1 MTTCIGEIMF
11 TELAMYPGLIAVAIV
26 LIWLACDRLE
36 RAAHTIARIY
46 GLPEIVKG
54 SIVMAVSSSFPELA
68 TIVLAGW
75 LHNDFE
81 LGLATIIGSAIFN
94 ILVIPGV
101 SVWFRPGSLEADR
114 NIVFRETL
122 FYLVSVMIVLVTLS
136 LSVIYSPD
144 SDNRLDGV
152 LTRSLA
158 LLPLAFY
165 LLYVYIQYHEV
176 RDHQPETRP
185 GPVRPLLEWTMM
197 LVSMLVIL
205 AGVEILIR
213 TALGLGRLLHTPSDF
228 WGATMIAAATSVP
241 DLFLSIRAARRKISI
256 SSLANA
262 VGSNIFDLLVV
273 LPAGVLA
280 AGTVIINYPRILP
293 MMAFLILATVV
304 MLVLARRDFAL
315 TNRDG
320 IVLLTLYAGFIAWMA
335 LESFGVIAV
344 FGH

>member
-1 MTTCIGEIMF
+1 MLVNNRQERHV
-11 TELAMYPGLIAVAIV
+11 GL
-26 LIWLACDRLE
+26 
-36 RAAHTIARIY
+36 
-46 GLPEIVKG
+46 
-54 SIVMAVSSSFPELA
+54 
-68 TIVLAGW
+68 
-75 LHNDFE
+75 
-81 LGLATIIGSAIFN
+81 
-94 ILVIPGV
+94 
-101 SVWFRPGSLEADR
+101 
-114 NIVFRETL
+114 RE
-122 FYLVSVMIVLVTLS
+122 
-136 LSVIYSPD
+136 
-144 SDNRLDGV
+144 
-152 LTRSLA
+152 
-158 LLPLAFY
+158 
-165 LLYVYIQYHEV
+165 HEV

-205 AGVEILIR
+205 AGVEMLIR

-228 WGATMIAAATSVP
+228 WGVTMIAAATSVP

-320 IVLLTLYAGFIAWMA
+320 IVLLTLYAGFIVCMA

>member
-1 MTTCIGEIMF
+1 ML
-11 TELAMYPGLIAVAIV
+11 TELAMDVGLIVVAIV

-36 RAAHTIARIY
+36 RASHTIARFY
-46 GLPEIVKG
+46 GIPEIVKG

-75 LHNDFE
+75 WHNDFE
-81 LGLATIIGSAIFN
+81 LGLAAIIGSAIFN

-101 SVWFRPGSLEADR
+101 SVLFRTGSLDADR

-122 FYLVSVMIVLVTLS
+122 FYLVSVMVVLVTLS
-136 LSVIYSPD
+136 FSVIYNPHGD
-144 SDNRLDGV
+144 SHHEGI
-152 LTRSLA
+152 LTRSLV

-165 LLYVYIQYHEV
+165 LLYLYIQYHEV
-176 RDHQPETRP
+176 RDHRPDTRSE
-185 GPVRPLLEWTMM
+185 PVRPLLEWTIM
-197 LVSMLVIL
+197 LASMLVIL

-213 TALGLGRLLHTPSDF
+213 MALDLGRLLHTPSDF

-241 DLFLSIRAARRKISI
+241 DLFLSVRAARRKISI

-262 VGSNIFDLLVV
+262 LGSNIFDLLVV

-280 AGTVIINYPRILP
+280 AGTVVIIYPRILP
-293 MMAFLILATVV
+293 MMAFLMLATVV
-304 MLVLARRDFAL
+304 MLVLARRDFSL

-320 IVLLTLYAGFIAWMA
+320 IVLLTLYAGFITGMA

-344 FGH
+344 FVR

>member
-1 MTTCIGEIMF
+1 M
-11 TELAMYPGLIAVAIV
+11 TELAMDVGLIAVAIV

-36 RAAHTIARIY
+36 RVSHNIARIY

-101 SVWFRPGSLEADR
+101 SVLCRPGSLDADR
-114 NIVFRETL
+114 NIVFREML
-122 FYLVSVMIVLVTLS
+122 FYLVSIMVVLVTLS
-136 LSVIYSPD
+136 FSVIYTPHVASPQ
-144 SDNRLDGV
+144 DGV
-152 LTRSLA
+152 LTRSLV

-176 RDHQPETRP
+176 RDHNPETRP
-185 GPVRPLLEWTMM
+185 EPVQPLLEWTMM
-197 LVSMLVIL
+197 LASMLVIL
-205 AGVEILIR
+205 AGVEMLIR
-213 TALGLGRLLHTPSDF
+213 IALDLGRLLHTPSDF

-241 DLFLSIRAARRKISI
+241 DLFLSIRASRRKISI

-262 VGSNIFDLLVV
+262 LGSNIFDLLVV

-280 AGTVIINYPRILP
+280 AGAVIINFPRILP
-293 MMAFLILATVV
+293 MMAFLMLATVV
-304 MLVLARRDFAL
+304 MLVLARRDFTL

-320 IVLLTLYAGFIAWMA
+320 IVLLTLYAGFIAWIA
-335 LESFGVIAV
+335 LENFGVIAV
-344 FGH
+344 FGR

>member
-1 MTTCIGEIMF
+1 ML
-11 TELAMYPGLIAVAIV
+11 TELAMDVGLIAIAIV

-36 RAAHTIARIY
+36 HASHTIARVY

-81 LGLATIIGSAIFN
+81 LGLAAIIGSAIFN

-101 SVWFRPGSLEADR
+101 SVLFRSGSLDADR
-114 NIVFRETL
+114 SIVFRETL
-122 FYLVSVMIVLVTLS
+122 FYLVSVMVVLVILS
-136 LSVIYSPD
+136 LSVIYNTHV
-144 SDNRLDGV
+144 DNRHDGIV
-152 LTRSLA
+152 TRPLV

-165 LLYVYIQYHEV
+165 LLYLYIQYHEV
-176 RDHQPETRP
+176 RDHQPDTRSE
-185 GPVRPLLEWTMM
+185 PVRPLLEWTIM
-197 LVSMLVIL
+197 LASMLVIL

-213 TALGLGRLLHTPSDF
+213 MALDLGRLLHTPSDF

-262 VGSNIFDLLVV
+262 LGSNIFDLLVV

-293 MMAFLILATVV
+293 MMAFLVIATVI

-320 IVLLTLYAGFIAWMA
+320 IVLLILYAGFITLMA
-335 LESFGVIAV
+335 LESFGAIPV
-344 FGH
+344 FG